1 MEGRNK
7 WTEFLYMFKCVHLK
21 AKLSTQN
28 MRDPKPATP
37 EGGAL
42 LSPLLLHDFTHTVL
56 PTSGYPLFGYYTADF
71 GEMGCLAFQ

>member
-1 MEGRNK
+1 
-7 WTEFLYMFKCVHLK
+7 
-21 AKLSTQN
+21 